1 MAGEIAW
8 RCQKRKLL
16 FSFFSLP
23 VTKAI
28 WRKPPAVKGR
38 IQDVI
43 RPSARSEPLDIK
55 AVIAP
60 AIPIVAVPSWAFAA
74 SHRPKPTKEGRCFIS
89 LTAIKTD
96 EITTKTEQMWIPA
109 RSNIAKSATSC
120 GIS

>member
-1 MAGEIAW
+1 MSEEKVII
-8 RCQKRKLL
+8 
-16 FSFFSLP
+16 FFFSLP

-74 SHRPKPTKEGRCFIS
+74 SHRPKPTKEKRAAV
-89 LTAIKTD
+89 LLV
-96 EITTKTEQMWIPA
+96 
-109 RSNIAKSATSC
+109 
-120 GIS
+120 